1 MGIKSGI
8 HGLKDKKVQELIHRN
23 DIHFD
28 LIISEQFFQES
39 WLIFSKKY
47 KAPVITI
54 GNNFDFFLIFYSL
67 LEVITDFNSR
77 NIRIFR
83 LFRFGNGSTNY
94 VVLRPTYDVKV

>member
-1 MGIKSGI
+1 MTNLYDMGIKSGI

-39 WLIFSKKY
+39 WLMFSKKY

-54 GNNFDFFLIFYSL
+54 GNEKKKINL
-67 LEVITDFNSR
+67 LYKS
-77 NIRIFR
+77 
-83 LFRFGNGSTNY
+83 
-94 VVLRPTYDVKV
+94 